1 MSSSPKT
8 TYSTNGYYSQSP
20 YGTTT
25 SNGPTGTTTGQ
36 YSLLPTHHHS
46 QLVNPNGSSSLSPSA
61 ISMAYAQPSVV
72 QQQQQQQ
79 QATSSSSPSYG
90 TNATTLNGLHTLS
103 PTRYQNG
110 QINEKTNS
118 TLANGQVSTMPVNN
132 VTNSAAALAAATA
145 YRRNYSACAKPP
157 YSYISLITMAIQ
169 LSATR
174 MCTLSEIYQFIM
186 DSFPYYRQNQQR
198 WQNSIRHSLS
208 FNDCFVKVPRSPD
221 RPGKGSY
228 WTLHQDA
235 TNMFE
240 NGCYLRRQKRFKS
253 FAAGKR
259 DVSSRMGGQERDP
272 TGNSNRRHVLNNSL
286 DKSTTSTGSGQR
298 SPLSSGSE
306 KSCDEQMI
314 LMQQQRQSYIS
325 QPQQPHQQQQQP
337 QPQQQVQ
344 QGLTASESPDSRH
357 LPSSSINPIGIKQLK
372 QEQCEFNQMSFD
384 PHTFPSYSPFA
395 INSIF
400 MHQGFT
406 ENPAALNAYYASQLP
421 QTAFVPSSS
430 TDYYHHHHHS
440 NMYSAAQPT
449 AL

>member
-8 TYSTNGYYSQSP
+8 SGNYQTNCCYQQSP
-20 YGTTT
+20 YG
-25 SNGPTGTTTGQ
+25 NNPTGQ
-36 YSLLPTHHHS
+36 YTLVPPPPPPPTSHHHHQQ
-46 QLVNPNGSSSLSPSA
+46 QLVNNNGQTLSPTSLS
-61 ISMAYAQPSVV
+61 MVYNNG
-72 QQQQQQQ
+72 QQQQP
-79 QATSSSSPSYG
+79 TSSSPPYG
-90 TNATTLNGLHTLS
+90 THSSLNVLHTLS
-103 PTRYQNG
+103 PTRYQNQ
-110 QINEKTNS
+110 QINDKTNNSS
-118 TLANGQVSTMPVNN
+118 TTVITNGQVPTMPVNN
-132 VTNSAAALAAATA
+132 VTNNAAALAAATA
-145 YRRNYSACAKPP
+145 YRRNFNACAKPP

-169 LSATR
+169 LSANR

-253 FAAGKR
+253 FVGNKR
-259 DVSSRMGGQERDP
+259 EISCRIQHDRDS
-272 TGNSNRRHVLNNSL
+272 NNNNRRNGINNSL

-298 SPLSSGSE
+298 SPLSSASD
-306 KSCDEQMI
+306 KSCDEQLI
-314 LMQQQRQSYIS
+314 LMQH
-325 QPQQPHQQQQQP
+325 HQQQQQ
-337 QPQQQVQ
+337 QQHQQQQ
-344 QGLTASESPDSRH
+344 QRSIYMQHQQQQQQQALAASESPDSRN
-357 LPSSSINPIGIKQLK
+357 LQLSSSSASAVGVKQLK

-384 PHTFPSYSPFA
+384 PHTFTGYSPFA
-395 INSIF
+395 INTLI
-400 MHQGFT
+400 MHQGFGD
-406 ENPAALNAYYASQLP
+406 NPAALNAYYASQLP

-430 TDYYHHHHHS
+430 SDYYHHS
-440 NMYSAAQPT
+440 AMYATQPT